1 MIEIEDSKV
10 EKMSDY
16 AEKMLKYGGKL
27 MQCIERSPRAEAAW
41 DSVMITMTMTTS
53 MTTWDSVADTA
64 AMEIV
69 ADTAAMA
76 TVAVDTETVM
86 AGTWDNA
93 VEYREREDTQDTA
106 DCLTL
111 RDGGQTSSRLI

>member
-27 MQCIERSPRAEAAW
+27 MQCIEEISESRGG
-41 DSVMITMTMTTS
+41 M
-53 MTTWDSVADTA
+53 VADTA

-93 VEYREREDTQDTA
+93 VEYREREDTPDTA

>member
-27 MQCIERSPRAEAAW
+27 MQCIEEISRAEAAW

-53 MTTWDSVADTA
+53 MTTWDSVADRRLWKSWRYGGYGNRGGGYGNRYGGD
-64 AMEIV
+64 M
-69 ADTAAMA
+69 
-76 TVAVDTETVM
+76 
-86 AGTWDNA
+86 GQRR
-93 VEYREREDTQDTA
+93 EYRERKIP
-106 DCLTL
+106 
-111 RDGGQTSSRLI
+111 RYR